1 MIEIDDAAL
10 RLIDFVAESI
20 SEETEIRALS
30 AALDPEI
37 RLVAD
42 AVIEANIMPRIAS
55 QPAEVIEALG
65 WSHRL
70 NELRMWDLASLDGK
84 RAVLSAIF
92 DLRRRS
98 GTRYTMRRM
107 FEVIQVI
114 ASIVEWFEE
123 GAPEFSYRVSLLCDE
138 FGITLDQLLA
148 VGEVAHRFEPARA
161 YLSQLAV
168 ESNRTAPVV
177 IYPALTVGHLTTVG
191 FGAP

>member
-42 AVIEANIMPRIAS
+42 
-55 QPAEVIEALG
+55 
-65 WSHRL
+65 
-70 NELRMWDLASLDGK
+70 
-84 RAVLSAIF
+84 AVLSAIF